1 MPHQFK
7 TPRLAN
13 ESVIV
18 TPRVSSENRPYLPV
32 GLMGLFC
39 ARKITTALQRLLRRV
54 KNQGGCAA
62 RYWVLKRAPFRK
74 LEFVCR
80 EEQWVDPIMYRHTA
94 SCERK
99 AESKPKTKKT
109 ACSSSPDLHADG
121 CQAHA
126 VAPIASSEPCA
137 MDPWRRH
144 RAHSILRGP
153 PANPKT
159 GEAAEISARRV
170 VSFHSSPLLKK
181 RCNGLSILHSF
192 HGP

>member
-99 AESKPKTKKT
+99 AESKPKTKKPLVAVRQIPMQT
-109 ACSSSPDLHADG
+109 AARHMRLLQSLLQSLAQRTLGAAIERIPFSEGLRHKLQPVLPDLRFGQH
-121 CQAHA
+121 
-126 VAPIASSEPCA
+126 
-137 MDPWRRH
+137 
-144 RAHSILRGP
+144 P
-153 PANPKT
+153 PLWPYGK
-159 GEAAEISARRV
+159 
-170 VSFHSSPLLKK
+170 
-181 RCNGLSILHSF
+181 
-192 HGP
+192 